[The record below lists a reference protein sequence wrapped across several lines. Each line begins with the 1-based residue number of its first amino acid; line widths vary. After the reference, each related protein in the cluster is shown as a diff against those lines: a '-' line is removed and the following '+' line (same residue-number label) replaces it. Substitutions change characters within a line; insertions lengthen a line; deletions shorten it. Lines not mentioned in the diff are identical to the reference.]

1 MRDADCGGAAA
12 SGHSSGCR
20 RRRRRSPIVDVGRA
34 RLETATWGSGEPVI
48 LLPGTGYSS
57 TSFRL
62 VGPEIARRG
71 YRAIA
76 VNPRG
81 VGGSTGPLDG
91 LTYHDYAADV
101 GALVD
106 RIAAA
111 GRMSSGWAWGNRIAR
126 TLAADA
132 PQRVASVVLIAA
144 GGKVPADPIV
154 AETTARLREPG
165 LTQDERTK
173 TLALR
178 LLAPGSDPRRS
189 FLSRNHGR
197 RRRRRRPPPAAP
209 RGSRSGGRAEGRRCS

>member
-1 MRDADCGGAAA
+1 MTMQRRVVSCVMLIAAA
-12 SGHSSGCR
+12 PLLGAQQWLPSQA
-20 RRRRRSPIVDVGRA
+20 PVVAIVDVGRA

-81 VGGSTGPLDG
+81 VGGSSGPLDG

-106 RIAAA
+106 RIAGRGRRRA
-111 GRMSSGWAWGNRIAR
+111 GRMSSGGRGAIASPAR
-126 TLAADA
+126 SPPTLRSGSPASCSSRRAAKC
-132 PQRVASVVLIAA
+132 PPTRS
-144 GGKVPADPIV
+144 
-154 AETTARLREPG
+154 
-165 LTQDERTK
+165 
-173 TLALR
+173 
-178 LLAPGSDPRRS
+178 SPRRP
-189 FLSRNHGR
+189 HGFVNR
-197 RRRRRRPPPAAP
+197 V
-209 RGSRSGGRAEGRRCS
+209 